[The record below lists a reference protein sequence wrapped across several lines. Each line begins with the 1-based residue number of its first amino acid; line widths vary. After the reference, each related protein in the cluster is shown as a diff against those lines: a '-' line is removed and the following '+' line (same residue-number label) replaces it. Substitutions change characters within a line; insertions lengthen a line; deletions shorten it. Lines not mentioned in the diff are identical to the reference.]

1 MEGRRAVIS
10 GGDMTS
16 GRESVRR
23 EWNETLW
30 ERNIL
35 DILAIKYRKQ
45 KAVLL
50 GGNYRRAQHVIFAKR
65 VLDS

>member
-35 DILAIKYRKQ
+35 DILAENKKQ
-45 KAVLL
+45 C
-50 GGNYRRAQHVIFAKR
+50 GR
-65 VLDS
+65 VG

>member
-1 MEGRRAVIS
+1 
-10 GGDMTS
+10 MTS